1 MPKIYSQIITFIA
14 LILGL
19 TSILSTISTE
29 AASFK
34 FNPPSKQFLAG
45 CTSSINILVDTETK
59 DSNAA
64 DIEFYY
70 NPSQITILDSVP
82 NIANKQIK
90 PGDAYES
97 YFGNI
102 IDETTGKIVLT
113 GGSFVT
119 NLNGNK
125 TFATVEFQSKPGV
138 TSTSFT
144 IKFDGVGATKDSNVA
159 EATTSDDLL
168 TSVGNGTYTFTTGS
182 CVADTEPPKIFFQTP
197 KNYDLGVALN
207 NNVIIKI
214 TDNQSGVDLNN
225 LVFTINGDTYRVTDP
240 EVSYTGNP
248 LDYTFTI
255 NPRNDFYPD
264 KASSILVNARDIAGN
279 RSSDQIVFNIPPA
292 VVKTQLCPAVGITG
306 TGGDTVLPSFPFLPR
321 TGGFSG
327 EVYTQK
333 LTQEAEDESLSQSDF
348 VTQISGKPVVNNW
361 FFANFFK
368 ASLRTLQLLSFIG
381 VLIFI
386 LSLILSILNRKYKI
400 ITSVA
405 IDKLNGQLLS
415 KSTIKLF
422 NAADFSL
429 LACSKTDFEGK
440 FTFKVRPGS
449 YIVQINNAQ
458 NILYQET
465 VLAPKNDN
473 LIFLNELPEKTM
485 LNLESKNGLKNLLD
499 YFYRWLQSLAPGFYL
514 LGLMFAIFN
523 FILIASWLNLILLIA
538 TILLGLISVLP
549 VAKRVLSTFNNNL

>member
-1 MPKIYSQIITFIA
+1 MPKILSPIIIFITSV
-14 LILGL
+14 LGL
-19 TSILSTISTE
+19 ISIFSSINTQ

-34 FNPPSKQFLAG
+34 FNPPTKQFLAG
-45 CTSSINILVDTETK
+45 CTSGINILVDTEGE

-70 NPSQITILDSVP
+70 NPSEITILDSVP

-125 TFATVEFQSKPGV
+125 TFATVEFQSKPGI
-138 TSTSFT
+138 TTTNFT
-144 IKFDGVGATKDSNVA
+144 IKFDGAGATRDSNVA

-168 TSVGNGTYTFTTGS
+168 TSIGNGTYTFATGN
-182 CVADTEPPKIFFQTP
+182 CTADTQPPKIFFQTP

-207 NNVIIKI
+207 NKVTIKI

-225 LVFTINGDTYRVTDP
+225 LVFTINGDTYKVTDP
-240 EVSYTGNP
+240 EVIYAGNP

-279 RSSDQIVFNIPPA
+279 KSSDQIVFNIPPA
-292 VVKTQLCPAVGITG
+292 VIKTQLCPAVGVTEGAGG
-306 TGGDTVLPSFPFLPR
+306 TTTLPSFPFLPR

-333 LTQEAEDESLSQSDF
+333 LSQEAKDESLSRSDF
-348 VTQISGKPVVNNW
+348 VTEISGKPVVNNW

-381 VLIFI
+381 VLIFVLSAI
-386 LSLILSILNRKYKI
+386 LSVINRKYRVI
-400 ITSVA
+400 SSVA
-405 IDKLNGQLLS
+405 TDKLTGQLIS
-415 KSTIKLF
+415 ESIIKLF
-422 NAADFSL
+422 NATDFCL
-429 LACSKTDFEGK
+429 LECSKTNSEGK

-449 YIVQINNAQ
+449 YIVQINDGG
-458 NILYQET
+458 NIQYQEII
-465 VLAPKNDN
+465 LAPQNDN
-473 LIFLNELPEKTM
+473 LIFLKELPETTV
-485 LNLESKNGLKNLLD
+485 LNLESKTGLKNLLD
-499 YFYRWLQSLAPGFYL
+499 YIYRWLKSLAPGFYL
-514 LGLMFAIFN
+514 LGLIFAIFN
-523 FILIASWLNLILLIA
+523 FILIASLLNLILLIA
-538 TILLGLISVLP
+538 SLGLGLISSLP
-549 VAKRVLSTFNNNL
+549 GFIRAASTFK